1 MANPYAI
8 SEIKF
13 SYAVLFNIAGNM
25 QYEGEI
31 WNSICNNVNNF
42 TRYLGDR
49 DILGGIIYAEGVSY
63 FKEDR
68 FILKEEKKKVIN
80 LPPPPSPPVQPPP
93 KHYPFPNNANQNAYV
108 PPPYI
113 NPHPQPPPKHNHPPR
128 PPKKQNAAS
137 IHKKPPINYS

>member
-1 MANPYAI
+1 MDEVANPYAI

-13 SYAVLFNIAGNM
+13 SYAVLFTIAGNR

-68 FILKEEKKKVIN
+68 FILKEEKKKIIN
-80 LPPPPSPPVQPPP
+80 IPPPPPVQSPPQN
-93 KHYPFPNNANQNAYV
+93 YASGSNAYQNTYV

-113 NPHPQPPPKHNHPPR
+113 DPYPQPPPKKKSAPPP
-128 PPKKQNAAS
+128 PPKRNSVPVQ
-137 IHKKPPINYS
+137 